1 MTHAEFLADLEQIAL
16 PPAEAARLFGVHRST
31 VYRWLDGSARVP
43 EAAKR
48 ILKLE
53 VEACRAHT
61 YLAADGSRYWQG
73 FRHGHERGPPVETRE
88 EAFRH
93 ALELAR

>member
-1 MTHAEFLADLEQIAL
+1 MTPAEFLADLEAIAL
-16 PPAEAARLFGVHRST
+16 PPALAARLMGVHRST
-31 VYRWLDGSARVP
+31 VYRWLDGSTRIP
-43 EAAKR
+43 EAARR

-53 VEACRAHT
+53 VEACRAHS

-73 FRHGHERGPPVETRE
+73 FRHGHERGPPVETRA

-93 ALELAR
+93 ALELIR